1 MLESE
6 GQTSRSA
13 AEMDVSERLHLSHG
27 RRPTDQFPLAII
39 NVTNRCNL
47 QCEHCFVYRDGNPN
61 ESQSPRLEMSSSELV
76 ETLTFLR
83 DRHGISLMLWMGGEP
98 LLRKDVLAPG
108 IKLFARNII
117 TTNGTLPLVDYGP
130 NVIYVISLDG
140 PAEINDAVR
149 GKRVYERV
157 LKTLDAIPEQFQ
169 SSVQIQCTVTA
180 RNQHV
185 LEDLVR
191 EITDTN
197 AEWMTFSF
205 YVPSSGD
212 DSELAWPDLDS
223 RMEAVREVQ
232 RLKAK
237 YPDFIR
243 NRSRSLEY
251 MAPEV
256 APFVTKSCLPKKMLL
271 PLYLEGDHFT
281 TPFCCYGDDVDCSR
295 CGGWVVF
302 DMAARAGVGP
312 EQLEM
317 LVTGD
322 IPQYGLAQT

>member
-1 MLESE
+1 
-6 GQTSRSA
+6 
-13 AEMDVSERLHLSHG
+13 MDVTERLHLSHG
-27 RRPTDQFPLAII
+27 RRPTDRYPLAII

-47 QCEHCFVYRDGNPN
+47 HCEHCFVYRDGNPN
-61 ESQSPRLEMSSSELV
+61 ESQSPRLEMSASEIV
-76 ETLTFLR
+76 ETLTFLK

-108 IKLFARNII
+108 IELFDRNII
-117 TTNGTLPLVDYGP
+117 TTNGTLPLVDFGP
-130 NVIYVISLDG
+130 DVIYVISLDG

-157 LKTLDAIPEQFQ
+157 LKTLEAIPEGFE

-185 LEDLVR
+185 LEDLVLDIR
-191 EITDTN
+191 ETR

-212 DSELAWPDLDS
+212 DSGLAWPDLDA
-223 RMEAVREVQ
+223 RMQAVREVE
-232 RLKAK
+232 RLKAE

-243 NRSRSLEY
+243 NRSRSLEF
-251 MAPEV
+251 MAPEI
-256 APFVTKSCLPKKMLL
+256 APLVTKNCLPKKMLL

-302 DMAARAGVGP
+302 DMAARAGVDP

-317 LVTGD
+317 LVASD
-322 IPQYGLAQT
+322 IPQYGFVHT

>member
-1 MLESE
+1 
-6 GQTSRSA
+6 
-13 AEMDVSERLHLSHG
+13 MDVIERLHLSHG
-27 RRPTDQFPLAII
+27 RRPGDRFPIAII

-47 QCEHCFVYRDGNPN
+47 KCEHCFVYRDGNPN
-61 ESQSPRLEMSSSELV
+61 ESQSPRLEMSATEIIEV
-76 ETLTFLR
+76 LTDIR
-83 DRHGISLMLWMGGEP
+83 DRHGVSLMLWMGGEP

-108 IKLFARNII
+108 IELFDRNII
-117 TTNGTLPLVDYGP
+117 TTNGTLPLVDFGED
-130 NVIYVISLDG
+130 VIYVISLDG

-157 LKTLDAIPEQFQ
+157 FKTLAAIPQGFQ

-180 RNQHV
+180 SNQHA
-185 LEDLVR
+185 LEELVR
-191 EITDTN
+191 EVRETN
-197 AEWMTFSF
+197 AQWMTFSF

-212 DSELAWPDLDS
+212 NSELAWPDLET
-223 RMEAVREVQ
+223 RMGAVREVQ

-243 NRSRSLEY
+243 NRSRSLEF
-251 MAPEV
+251 MSPETAPL
-256 APFVTKSCLPKKMLL
+256 VTKHCLPKKMLL

-281 TPFCCYGDDVDCSR
+281 TPYCCYGDDVDCSR

-302 DMAARAGVGP
+302 DMAARAGVDP

-317 LVTGD
+317 LVAGD
-322 IPQYGLAQT
+322 VPQYGSVHT